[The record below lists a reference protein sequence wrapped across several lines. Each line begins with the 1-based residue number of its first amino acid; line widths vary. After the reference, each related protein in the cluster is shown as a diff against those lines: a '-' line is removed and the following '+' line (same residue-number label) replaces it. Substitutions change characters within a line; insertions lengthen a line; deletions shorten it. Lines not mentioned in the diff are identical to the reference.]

1 MHIVD
6 HLLATAALPQG
17 EPHICPVCF
26 RESSSYT
33 RLIKHYVTEHMDD
46 VARGGF
52 KSGYK
57 RSEPPERLNEIQAPD
72 SSTVVVRQ
80 VSSKVE
86 PSSFGQEKLCATT
99 KDKFFQQM
107 SKLEDTVELG
117 DDKEGVSAL
126 PMQVKGDPCNV
137 AALKKVVPQMH
148 VLSENIYP
156 GVEHRWL
163 CDGRLLLL
171 EHQKSPEAFKL
182 FQDHWLR
189 GQPVVIANS
198 GKYLNP
204 DLWTPESFSRDFGK
218 VRHTLVNCLKGTTVP
233 NAKLKV
239 FWEGFQHVTKR
250 LKDKQ
255 GTPMLLKLKDWPPT
269 DDIAEFMPDRFNDLM
284 QSLPVPEYTLR
295 SGRLNIAGYIPDYF
309 LKPELGPKMYIA
321 YGSALYPQK
330 GSTNLHID
338 MSDAV
343 NCLVY
348 VGLPKDG
355 DEREN
360 TLEVFKEVDKAGC
373 DMLMKKRV
381 HDPHCKPGALWHIFH
396 AGDTNK
402 IRDLLKKVAL
412 EKGKRLDPHDDPIH
426 DQSTYLDGE
435 LRMRLYEEYG
445 VQGYAIIQCE
455 GDTVFIPPGAA
466 HQVRNL
472 HNCIK
477 IAEDFVSAE
486 NTSHCLH
493 LTQEFRHL
501 TEWHTNHED
510 KLQIK
515 NIIYHAVKC
524 AVTVLREAAKDQK
537 VKLEPQ

>member
-1 MHIVD
+1 MSLEHFREVFERLLDLPSKAPFKCPRCRHTADDVEALITHTAEYHRMLEFILCRTDGGEGMNRDSHGQDTSDAAKVDLSDLLEEIEPNSSSQRRRFRCYPCGALFSQRSKASEHIVD
-6 HLLATAALPQG
+6 HLLATAALPQC

-33 RLIKHYVTEHMDD
+33 RLIKHYVTEHVGD
-46 VARGGF
+46 VARSGF

-57 RSEPPERLNEIQAPD
+57 RSEPSERLNEVDPQLN
-72 SSTVVVRQ
+72 SST
-80 VSSKVE
+80 SSC
-86 PSSFGQEKLCATT
+86 GQEILNAKT
-99 KDKFFQQM
+99 KEIFFQQM
-107 SKLEDTVELG
+107 SKLENAIEFE
-117 DDKEGVSAL
+117 DDKEGVGAL
-126 PMQVKGDPCNV
+126 PMQVKGDPRNV

-148 VLSENIYP
+148 LLSENIYP
-156 GVEHRWL
+156 GVEHSWL
-163 CDGRLLLL
+163 CDGKLLLL

-233 NAKLKV
+233 NAKLKA

-250 LKDKQ
+250 LKDEQ

-321 YGSALYPQK
+321 YGSALYPHK

-360 TLEVFKEVDKAGC
+360 TIEVFKEVDKAGMYYILWLLSIL
-373 DMLMKKRV
+373 DMR
-381 HDPHCKPGALWHIFH
+381 
-396 AGDTNK
+396 
-402 IRDLLKKVAL
+402 
-412 EKGKRLDPHDDPIH
+412 
-426 DQSTYLDGE
+426 
-435 LRMRLYEEYG
+435 
-445 VQGYAIIQCE
+445 
-455 GDTVFIPPGAA
+455 
-466 HQVRNL
+466 
-472 HNCIK
+472 
-477 IAEDFVSAE
+477 
-486 NTSHCLH
+486 
-493 LTQEFRHL
+493 
-501 TEWHTNHED
+501 
-510 KLQIK
+510 
-515 NIIYHAVKC
+515 
-524 AVTVLREAAKDQK
+524 
-537 VKLEPQ
+537 

>member
-1 MHIVD
+1 MPCAYCTSGYSGYSDSDYYRHMSLEHFREVFERLLDLPLKAPFKCPRCRHTADSVEALITHTAEYHRMLEYILCRTDGGERMNRDSHGQESSDAAKVDLSDLIEEIVPNSGLERRRFRCYPCGALFSQRSKASVHIVD

-107 SKLEDTVELG
+107 SKLEDAVELG

-360 TLEVFKEVDKAGC
+360 TLEVFKEVDKAGMYYFFC
-373 DMLMKKRV
+373 
-381 HDPHCKPGALWHIFH
+381 PHAFIIIINTTFFF
-396 AGDTNK
+396 
-402 IRDLLKKVAL
+402 
-412 EKGKRLDPHDDPIH
+412 RL
-426 DQSTYLDGE
+426 
-435 LRMRLYEEYG
+435 
-445 VQGYAIIQCE
+445 
-455 GDTVFIPPGAA
+455 
-466 HQVRNL
+466 
-472 HNCIK
+472 
-477 IAEDFVSAE
+477 
-486 NTSHCLH
+486 
-493 LTQEFRHL
+493 
-501 TEWHTNHED
+501 
-510 KLQIK
+510 
-515 NIIYHAVKC
+515 
-524 AVTVLREAAKDQK
+524 
-537 VKLEPQ
+537 